1 MNVFPEIVT
10 LINRAPIV
18 LTVRFDGEEKTLY
31 PGENQVPRIVVPYA
45 KSQNP
50 IMGSEEFTDP
60 TGYKYLVALK
70 GSKKDPQ
77 EMLTEEEWN
86 DHLAAPQRLNRQQII
101 DDRGDTKSREVVR
114 GKKKQSPFE
123 ARFPVSVDGAGMS
136 EITPE

>member
-1 MNVFPEIVT
+1 MHVFPEIVT
-10 LINRAPIV
+10 LINRAPV
-18 LTVRFDGEEKTLY
+18 PLTVRFDGEEKTLY

-50 IMGSEEFTDP
+50 IMGSEDFQDP

-77 EMLTEEEWN
+77 EPLTEEEWA
-86 DHLAAPQRLNRQQII
+86 DHLASPQRLNRQQII
-101 DDRGDTKSREVVR
+101 DERGDSKSREVVR
-114 GKKKQSPFE
+114 GKKKQSAFE
-123 ARFPVSVDGAGMS
+123 ARFPVNIDGAGMA